1 MARRFVVYVSSFN
14 TYINTESSTKT
25 QQNRIK
31 ERKSVAN
38 TLESKLLSKT
48 VKNVDT
54 SPKFPIN
61 YISNYKTLNNQQKLQ
76 ENFPNSDITKYLKLE
91 AEFEAKNAYS
101 TNSKIFSLILPP
113 RATLD
118 QTPAIDQKLPQ
129 NIQDI
134 KEKNLRHIMVNTY
147 ISNENYYRVPA

>member
-1 MARRFVVYVSSFN
+1 MYVSSFN
-14 TYINTESSTKT
+14 TYISTESSTKT
-25 QQNRIK
+25 QQNRIQESK
-31 ERKSVAN
+31 NGAN
-38 TLESKLLSKT
+38 TFESKLLSKT

-54 SPKFPIN
+54 SSRFPIN

-76 ENFPNSDITKYLKLE
+76 ENFQNSDKTKYLKLE
-91 AEFEAKNAYS
+91 AEFKAKNAYN

-118 QTPAIDQKLPQ
+118 QTPTIDQKLPQ

-134 KEKNLRHIMVNTY
+134 KEKNLRHTMVNTY
-147 ISNENYYRVPA
+147 ISNENYYKVSA